1 MSIICIA
8 NQKGGVGKTTTAAT
22 FAQAL
27 SEHKKRVL
35 LVDWDP
41 QASLTV
47 SLGLNPES
55 LKLTGYDVLTGIIR
69 NTAKVSL
76 RDVILHVESAGVD
89 LVPANVELSQAQLDL
104 VNAFTRELMLK
115 EMLKSVAAD
124 YDYILIDCLP
134 SLGLLTINAL
144 SASDY
149 VLIPLQADFL
159 AMKGLALL
167 LNTII
172 RVQERINPSLEIMGI
187 LFTMT
192 NPRTLHSRE
201 VIEVTRR
208 AFGDKIRVFET
219 TIPVSVRFKEAP
231 ASGESILTYAPKS
244 EGADAYRQFTEEVLH
259 EKS

>member
-1 MSIICIA
+1 MPIICIA
-8 NQKGGVGKTTTAAT
+8 NQKGGVGKTTTAAAL
-22 FAQAL
+22 AQGL

-41 QASLTV
+41 QASLTI
-47 SLGLNPES
+47 SLGLNPETM
-55 LKLTGYDVLTGIIR
+55 KVTGYDVLTSVIR
-69 NTAKVSL
+69 NNGKVSM
-76 RDVILHVESAGVD
+76 REAILPTGTPGID

-115 EMLKSVAAD
+115 EMLRPVVKD

-144 SASDY
+144 SASDS

-159 AMKGLALL
+159 AMKGLAML
-167 LNTII
+167 LNTVI
-172 RVQERINPSLEIMGI
+172 RVQEKINPSLEILGI

-201 VIEVTRR
+201 VIDVTKR

-219 TIPVSVRFKEAP
+219 TIPISVRFKEAP
-231 ASGESILTYAPKS
+231 AAGESILTYAPKS
-244 EGADAYRQFTEEVLH
+244 EGADAYRLFTEEVLH

>member
-1 MSIICIA
+1 MPVICIA
-8 NQKGGVGKTTTAAT
+8 NQKGGVGKTTTAAA
-22 FAQAL
+22 FAQGL

-35 LVDWDP
+35 LLDWDP
-41 QASLTV
+41 QASLTI
-47 SLGLNPES
+47 SLGINPET
-55 LKLTGYDVLTGIIR
+55 LKVTGYDVLTSVIR
-69 NTAKVSL
+69 NSGKVSM
-76 RDVILHVESAGVD
+76 RDAIIPTGVKGID

-115 EMLKSVAAD
+115 EMLKTVRKE

-144 SASDY
+144 SASDS

-159 AMKGLALL
+159 AMKGLAML
-167 LNTII
+167 LNTVI
-172 RVQERINPSLEIMGI
+172 RVQEKINPSLEILGI

-201 VIEVTRR
+201 VIEVTKR

-219 TIPVSVRFKEAP
+219 TIPISVRFKEAP
-231 ASGESILTYAPKS
+231 AAGESILTYAPRS
-244 EGADAYRQFTEEVLH
+244 EGADAYREFTEEVLH